1 MKETH
6 KMEAQAADERSRR
19 SFLRAAS
26 VTAVAA
32 TGFAG
37 TSAGHEVPACKKS
50 EGKAPYKNPHCKK
63 GHKKH
68 KKKKRHKKRRK
79 KEKKKKKH
87 KKGRKKRRK
96 GRKKGKR
103 NKKKYDP

>member
-37 TSAGHEVPACKKS
+37 TSVGHEVPACEKS

-63 GHKKH
+63 EHKKH
-68 KKKKRHKKRRK
+68 KKEKKHKKKRKKG
-79 KEKKKKKH
+79 KKKKKH
-87 KKGRKKRRK
+87 KGK
-96 GRKKGKR
+96 RKKGKR